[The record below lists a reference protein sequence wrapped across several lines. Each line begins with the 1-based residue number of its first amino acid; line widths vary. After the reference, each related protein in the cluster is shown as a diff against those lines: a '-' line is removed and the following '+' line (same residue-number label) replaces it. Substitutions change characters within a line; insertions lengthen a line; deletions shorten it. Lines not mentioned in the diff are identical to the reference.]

1 VTSTPE
7 KPQGSRLAA
16 RDPGGCAT
24 PPALATPPSQDKDVP
39 LPRESRARTIAGVVV
54 SVVAIGGCVWW
65 ASRQDAP
72 RFPDGVANWGL
83 LVAAT
88 LVYAVATLLRGG
100 RWDAILRYIRVVH
113 DRVDAYAL
121 TAVGYMGN
129 TVLPARGGEVL
140 RIFLLA
146 ERSHAL
152 RREVLGSI
160 LTERLLDVVAL
171 GLLFVALTASGLAD
185 PPGGTATTYA
195 AVGVLILGVGGAFA
209 YLRLRVAGRLESF
222 ADRVRPITRASRQ
235 LLTLRGAQLL
245 ALTMFVWALEG
256 VIMWLGAQALDIP
269 LGIGEGLV
277 VVVLASLSALI
288 PAGPGYVGTYDAAAL
303 FALHQV
309 DVRKGAAVSCVLLFR
324 FVVFVPITVAGLI
337 LMIGRY
343 GGLRGALRRERAA
356 EAVA

>member
-1 VTSTPE
+1 MTSTPDIAVADAA
-7 KPQGSRLAA
+7 PQP
-16 RDPGGCAT
+16 D
-24 PPALATPPSQDKDVP
+24 DDVA
-39 LPRESRARTIAGVVV
+39 LPRESRARTIAGIVV
-54 SVVAIGGCVWW
+54 SVVAIAGCAWW

-72 RFPDGVANWGL
+72 RFPEGIGNWVLLGVA
-83 LVAAT
+83 V

-100 RWDAILRYIRVVH
+100 RWDAILRYIRIVH
-113 DRVDAYAL
+113 DRADAYAL

-160 LTERLLDVVAL
+160 ITERLLDVAAL
-171 GLLFVALTASGLAD
+171 GLLFVALTAAGAAE
-185 PPGGTATTYA
+185 PPGGSATTYA
-195 AVGVLILGVGGAFA
+195 AVGALILGVGAAFA
-209 YLRLRVAGRLESF
+209 YLRLRVAGKLESF

-235 LLTLRGAQLL
+235 LLTARGAQLL
-245 ALTMFVWALEG
+245 VLTMFVWALEG
-256 VIMWLGAQALDIP
+256 VIMWLVAQALDIP
-269 LGIGEGLV
+269 LGVGEGLV

-324 FVVFVPITVAGLI
+324 FVVFVPITVAGLA
-337 LMIGRY
+337 LMVGRY
-343 GGLRGALRRERAA
+343 GGLRGALQRERAA
-356 EAVA
+356 EATA